1 MACTESYHYMCQ
13 MLYLLCMLDIFL
25 VGGNALA
32 QNLLI
37 YTFEWYEL
45 SVDLILKSYIISGN
59 ASAFT
64 LPVWFYLIHV
74 LPLVSSLFDNF
85 LRHKQL
91 INQIPIY
98 GDHENVFNR
107 IMLNS
112 QNSS

>member
-1 MACTESYHYMCQ
+1 
-13 MLYLLCMLDIFL
+13 MLDIFL

-45 SVDLILKSYIISGN
+45 SVGLILKSYIISGN

-64 LPVWFYLIHV
+64 FPVWFLLIHV

-107 IMLNS
+107 IMLIS